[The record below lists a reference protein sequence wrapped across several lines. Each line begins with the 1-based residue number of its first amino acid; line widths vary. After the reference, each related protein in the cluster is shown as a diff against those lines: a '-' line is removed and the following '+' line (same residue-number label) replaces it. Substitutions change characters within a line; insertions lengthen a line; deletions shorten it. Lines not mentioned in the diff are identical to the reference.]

1 MADTLKTTMA
11 GMGGFWVSMMEWLPD
26 IISLAV
32 GIATLIYL
40 TLKIRK
46 QL

>member
-11 GMGGFWVSMMEWLPD
+11 GMGGFWVSLMDWFPD
-26 IISLAV
+26 VISLAV

-40 TLKIRK
+40 ILKIRK